1 MPFFTV
7 IGVYPDNGYQRFAE
21 TVLASSSK
29 DAEEAVLRIY
39 DDLIIAGVVAGSA
52 VLTDVEYA
60 DERS

>member
-1 MPFFTV
+1 MSTSFFTV
-7 IGVYPDNGYQRFAE
+7 IGVFPDKQRFAE

-29 DAEEAVLRIY
+29 EAEEAVLRIY

-60 DERS
+60 NERS